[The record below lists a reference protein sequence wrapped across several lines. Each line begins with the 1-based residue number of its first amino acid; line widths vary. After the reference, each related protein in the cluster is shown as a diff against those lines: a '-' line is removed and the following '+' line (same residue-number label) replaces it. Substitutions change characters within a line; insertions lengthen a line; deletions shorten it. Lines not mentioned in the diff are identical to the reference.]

1 MISKKSVLFLFTILT
16 FSSYAQKDSISLAVN
31 KKESN
36 DVLDAPKMNVGVVF
50 SNLLDLY
57 EGTTSQL
64 NGFNDIDLY
73 GSNGDYTNFDM
84 SYGLLLEIPIT
95 QKSGLD
101 IELNTGKMT
110 SQKETQYLKT
120 ELSMLNIHYCRYFT
134 KSKNYTNYDARFY
147 LQIGLGAT
155 RFNAERYFVVDN
167 GLFSKTEGVCLN
179 NSASLGCMFKINPK
193 IQISLATGAMFNYT
207 DGFDGYDNQTIG
219 DLMLKSGLG
228 VHFNL

>member
-31 KKESN
+31 KKASN
-36 DVLDAPKMNVGVVF
+36 DVLDAPKMNVGIIF

-57 EGTTSQL
+57 EGTTRQL
-64 NGFNDIDLY
+64 NGYDDIDLY

-95 QKSGLD
+95 QKSGLG

-120 ELSMLNIHYCRYFT
+120 ELSMLNIHYRKYLT
-134 KSKNYTNYDARFY
+134 KYKNSTNFNARFY

-155 RFNAERYFVVDN
+155 RFKAERYFVVDN

-179 NSASLGCMFKINPK
+179 NSASLGCMFNINPK
-193 IQISLATGAMFNYT
+193 IQISLATGAMFNYA